1 VATKNRMSLLEQLS
15 KYVVEKDKDFLKEA
29 LTLLINALMDAEVT
43 SMIGAEKYERSEN
56 RNNHRN
62 GYRQREWDTR
72 LGTLQLSI
80 PKLRYGSYF
89 PSLLEPR
96 KMSEK
101 ALLNVVQ
108 EAYVH
113 GVSTRKVDELVE
125 SLGIKGMDK
134 SEVSGISKQL
144 DGFVT
149 EFKNRILEGEYPYLW
164 LDATF
169 PKVREGGRVCSMA
182 LVIAV
187 GVNQSG
193 EREIL
198 GFDVGMSEDGAF
210 WEEFLR
216 KLVARGLKGVKF
228 VVSDAH
234 EGLKSAI
241 KKVLTGST
249 WQRCRVHFMRNVLSQ
264 VPKKC
269 QGMVSSIIRTI
280 FAQNDQESAREQL
293 RHVVDEL
300 RGRFPKAME
309 ILEAAEE
316 DILAYMAFPREHW
329 IQIHSTNPLER
340 LNREIRRRTDVVCIF
355 PNRDAV
361 IRLVGTMLMEQNDEW
376 QVGRRYFSL
385 ESMEKL
391 TQANGF
397 SLAPIAILHK

>member
-1 VATKNRMSLLEQLS
+1 
-15 KYVVEKDKDFLKEA
+15 LKEA

-43 SMIGAEKYERSEN
+43 TIIGAEKYERNEN
-56 RNNHRN
+56 RSNYRN

-72 LGTLQLSI
+72 VGTLQLSI
-80 PKLRYGSYF
+80 PKLRHGSYF

-125 SLGIKGMDK
+125 ALGMRGMDK
-134 SEVSGISKQL
+134 SEVSRISKQL
-144 DGFVT
+144 DDFVK
-149 EFKNRILEGEYPYLW
+149 EFKNRRLEGEYPYLW

-169 PKVREGGRVCSMA
+169 PKIREGGRVCSMA

-193 EREIL
+193 EREVL

-216 KLVARGLKGVKF
+216 RPVARGLKGVKL
-228 VVSDAH
+228 VISDAH
-234 EGLKSAI
+234 EGLKAAVKKILAGSA
-241 KKVLTGST
+241 

-264 VPKKC
+264 VPKSY

-280 FAQNDQESAREQL
+280 FAQNDQASAREQL

-300 RGRFPKAME
+300 KNRFPKAMT
-309 ILEAAEE
+309 ILEEAED

-329 IQIHSTNPLER
+329 TQIHSTNPLER

-355 PNRDAV
+355 PNREAV
-361 IRLVGTMLMEQNDEW
+361 IRLVGAMLMEQNDEW

-385 ESMEKL
+385 ESMAKL
-391 TQANGF
+391 TSTKEF
-397 SLAPIAILHK
+397 TLAPVALLHK

>member
-1 VATKNRMSLLEQLS
+1 M
-15 KYVVEKDKDFLKEA
+15 KEA

-43 SMIGAEKYERSEN
+43 TIIGAEKYERNEN
-56 RNNHRN
+56 RSNYRN

-72 LGTLQLSI
+72 VGTLQLSI
-80 PKLRYGSYF
+80 PKLRHGSYF

-125 SLGIKGMDK
+125 ALGMRGMDK
-134 SEVSGISKQL
+134 SEVSRISKQL
-144 DGFVT
+144 DDFVK
-149 EFKNRILEGEYPYLW
+149 EFKNRRLEGEYPYLW

-169 PKVREGGRVCSMA
+169 PKIREGGRVCSMA

-193 EREIL
+193 EREVL

-216 KLVARGLKGVKF
+216 RLVARGLKGVKL
-228 VVSDAH
+228 VISDAH
-234 EGLKSAI
+234 EGLKAAVKKILAGSA
-241 KKVLTGST
+241 

-264 VPKKC
+264 VPKSY

-280 FAQNDQESAREQL
+280 LLQNDQASAREQL

-300 RGRFPKAME
+300 KNRFPKAMT
-309 ILEAAEE
+309 ILEEAED

-329 IQIHSTNPLER
+329 TQIHSTNPLER

-355 PNRDAV
+355 PNREAV
-361 IRLVGTMLMEQNDEW
+361 IRLVGAMLMEQNDEW

-385 ESMEKL
+385 ESMAKL
-391 TQANGF
+391 TSTKEF
-397 SLAPIAILHK
+397 TLAPVALLHK